1 MPREGVHYNCIAS
14 IDIDFVMKIE
24 NKNYPL
30 VYLEECKYKV
40 KKKKKSEFIDA
51 ELKSESEPE
60 SGSEW
65 L

>member
-1 MPREGVHYNCIAS
+1 
-14 IDIDFVMKIE
+14 MKIE

-40 KKKKKSEFIDA
+40 KKKKKFEFIDA

-60 SGSEW
+60 SGSE
-65 L
+65 

>member
-1 MPREGVHYNCIAS
+1 
-14 IDIDFVMKIE
+14 MKIE

-51 ELKSESEPE
+51 ELKSEPEPE
-60 SGSEW
+60 SGSE
-65 L
+65 